1 MEYHGK
7 ENSMNNE
14 NHEDVNDQLPKTT
27 GICFIGCD
35 EILWDVSEDGGFSH
49 QNIEFHGDKI

>member
-1 MEYHGK
+1 
-7 ENSMNNE
+7 MNNE
-14 NHEDVNDQLPKTT
+14 NHGDVNDQPAKTT

-49 QNIEFHGDKI
+49 QHIEFHGDKI